1 MPSTMPSNPAEH
13 EIKLYSSPLS
23 TSFTSPPSRDPTTPP
38 STDSASPSLPPSAGS
53 ESSPPPPGS
62 ESSPPPPGSSQ
73 PEQAERPSS
82 EEITAE
88 QIRTRAQEFENLGL
102 DYYAGKVVKSEGGKV
117 WQPRFEGDQWP
128 PEE

>member
-1 MPSTMPSNPAEH
+1 MPSTMPSTMPSNPAEH
-13 EIKLYSSPLS
+13 EIKLYSFPLS
-23 TSFTSPPSRDPTTPP
+23 TSFTSPP

-62 ESSPPPPGSSQ
+62 SQ
-73 PEQAERPSS
+73 PEQAERPLS

-128 PEE
+128 REE